1 MKKKMKRV
9 EGTDNLYR
17 TEGGSIINTDD
28 AAYLAYKK
36 KKAASFRKEETINSL
51 GSQLREAQNEIIELK
66 EMLRKVLES
75 K

>member
-17 TEGGSIINTDD
+17 TEGGSIVNTDE
-28 AAYLAYKK
+28 AAYLAYKRK
-36 KKAASFRKEETINSL
+36 KEASFRKEETIQSL
-51 GSQLREAQNEIIELK
+51 GSQLKEAQNEISELK